1 MRIKIEPKEFFMYS
15 VFLAFS
21 KEHPDLEDEAIK
33 AYLDA
38 HELIPKAQGSDKFE
52 DQEFDVLYF
61 GGCYLGK
68 HLEVIRDMQRQAVER
83 QLLTVEIERILQATT
98 APETRRV
105 AEKTPE
111 PQMKALA
118 ANLAQEFHQDTS
130 FGANEAGYLKVVLE
144 PAVIEQRFLALVGR
158 GV

>member
-1 MRIKIEPKEFFMYS
+1 MYS

-38 HELIPKAQGSDKFE
+38 HELIPKAQGTDRFE
-52 DQEFDVLYF
+52 DQEFEVMYF

-68 HLEVIRDMQRQAVER
+68 HLDVIRDMQRQAVER
-83 QLLTVEIERILQATT
+83 QLLTVEIERIFQATT

-111 PQMKALA
+111 PQMKALV
-118 ANLAQEFHQDTS
+118 ANLAQEFHQDAS
-130 FGANEAGYLKVVLE
+130 FGANEEGYMKVVLE
-144 PAVIEQRFLALVGR
+144 PAVIEQRFLALTELGAILHP
-158 GV
+158 